1 MLRLKWV
8 VSQRSVAAVVAP
20 LAFALSMGISHHAIA
35 ACTPAGPYGAENN
48 TIVCNPGAGETI
60 TTDGGVDSVTVN
72 SGTTGAID
80 VGIENDTVD
89 VTGGT
94 TGTIAGGD
102 GNDTITVSGG
112 TTGAISGQN
121 NDDKITINAG
131 STLTGTVN
139 GNAGN
144 DLIVINGGVSGNNV
158 TAGTG
163 TGSVGDTSDRIF
175 MFDGTITGGEVQIGS
190 GQNNFFFFMGG
201 TIQPNGG
208 GAGSVEINRGSR
220 NSVLVFDGGTLTV
233 DEGIEFQS
241 GNAGLVAG
249 PKDPTIYFRSG
260 TIEAEEIELVA
271 TDFGGANPTNVTV
284 IFDPINSKD
293 PAFFQALANAASNG
307 SDPTLSTANLNAA
320 LFSAPENPDADPQMI
335 VKSEE
340 ISFGDGNDT
349 LIFDGAIN
357 FGDEHH
363 NLVLQGEEDEPG
375 EFEITEFG
383 GGGGDNTLT
392 VTGGSKLMLGEVED
406 FGEINVFN
414 QSTLILSATSEG
426 GVPAEYEDIEELN
439 IDGSSVVWVTGAA
452 EFEAD
457 HIEIGGP
464 NGGAEPMKVSN
475 QYAAFDPGGVLMF
488 GQYGGPFAEESG
500 GDDDDDDDEAGGP
513 IDIQVNI
520 GPTTLINN
528 GTVGT
533 LNGIAGDIVT
543 VNGGPYV
550 AASPTAKMVI
560 DTQLGGSNSPTDHF
574 NFTYAGVGGPV
585 QGNTT
590 TVYVNNVGGIGAL
603 TGQGPTDGIVIVSAP
618 AGFAPNAFQLGV
630 NQLTGK
636 QEVLAGAFS
645 YRLFNSPT
653 AALLQS
659 DLLDQVPAYAIATSV
674 AQRYASA
681 GLGTLYKR
689 MGEVRL
695 GRGDGKTV
703 GNAGAGMW
711 VRGFYNDSDVSPETG
726 FAFSQE
732 NQGVMGGADIDLG
745 STEGGHF
752 LAGLFGGYGT
762 ADAGTSARIWG
773 VNSSSKVD
781 LNAYS
786 FGFYGSYY
794 EGSRP
799 GTGLYVDGVFKV
811 DITDYNMTSVVRSTS
826 ASTDGY
832 TSTVSGETGYGFN
845 LGGNLTLQPQAQLS
859 YISVSNQNYQ
869 DNYGV
874 KVGSG
879 VAESLVGR
887 ASLQLQGNYG
897 SASGGWF
904 APYVIGSVLSDFLG
918 DNETAIGRTPFKND
932 MGLTWYEAGG
942 GVTAELG
949 EFVSLY
955 GSAEYSFGD
964 IEGWGGTGGVKAR
977 W

>member
-1 MLRLKWV
+1 M
-8 VSQRSVAAVVAP
+8 
-20 LAFALSMGISHHAIA
+20 
-35 ACTPAGPYGAENN
+35 
-48 TIVCNPGAGETI
+48 GAGGPDLNTGNYDSFIMNGGEIGFVHTGAGADRVELFGGGVNGEI
-60 TTDGGVDSVTVN
+60 RTGGGTDRVDINGGELNGTLLFTDGGDDSVRLRDVN
-72 SGTTGAID
+72 NLEEEE
-80 VGIENDTVD
+80 EN
-89 VTGGT
+89 
-94 TGTIAGGD
+94 
-102 GNDTITVSGG
+102 
-112 TTGAISGQN
+112 
-121 NDDKITINAG
+121 
-131 STLTGTVN
+131 
-139 GNAGN
+139 
-144 DLIVINGGVSGNNV
+144 
-158 TAGTG
+158 
-163 TGSVGDTSDRIF
+163 F
-175 MFDGTITGGEVQIGS
+175 
-190 GQNNFFFFMGG
+190 
-201 TIQPNGG
+201 
-208 GAGSVEINRGSR
+208 EINPD
-220 NSVLVFDGGTLTV
+220 LVFDGGAGYDVFRAEDESEVRLDNEIVNFEFLLVEEQSVLVLTGEEYEFGDV
-233 DEGIEFQS
+233 GDDPATHGISVVEGSQLWFT
-241 GNAGLVAG
+241 G
-249 PKDPTIYFRSG
+249 
-260 TIEAEEIELVA
+260 AEEVEA
-271 TDFGGANPTNVTV
+271 T
-284 IFDPINSKD
+284 
-293 PAFFQALANAASNG
+293 
-307 SDPTLSTANLNAA
+307 
-320 LFSAPENPDADPQMI
+320 
-335 VKSEE
+335 
-340 ISFGDGNDT
+340 
-349 LIFDGAIN
+349 
-357 FGDEHH
+357 
-363 NLVLQGEEDEPG
+363 
-375 EFEITEFG
+375 
-383 GGGGDNTLT
+383 
-392 VTGGSKLMLGEVED
+392 
-406 FGEINVFN
+406 
-414 QSTLILSATSEG
+414 
-426 GVPAEYEDIEELN
+426 
-439 IDGSSVVWVTGAA
+439 
-452 EFEAD
+452 

-464 NGGAEPMKVSN
+464 TGEASLKVSN
-475 QYAAFDPGGVLMF
+475 QYAAFDPGGMLMF
-488 GQYGGPFAEESG
+488 GNFPAE
-500 GDDDDDDDEAGGP
+500 GDDDDGGGDDEAGP
-513 IDIQVNI
+513 VNTVLEI
-520 GPTTLINN
+520 GPNSLINN

-533 LNGIAGDIVT
+533 LNGIVGDTVT
-543 VNGGPYV
+543 VTGGPYI
-550 AASPTAKMVI
+550 AASATAKMVI
-560 DTQLGGSNSPTDHF
+560 DTQLGGSNSPTDRF
-574 NFTYAGVGGPV
+574 NFTFAGLGGPV
-585 QGNTT
+585 QGSTT
-590 TVYVNNVGGIGAL
+590 TIYVNNVGGIGAF
-603 TGQGPTDGIVIVSAP
+603 TGKGPTDGIVIVSAP

-659 DLLDQVPAYAIATSV
+659 DILDQVPGYAIVSSV

-695 GRGDGKTV
+695 GRGDGKTI

-745 STEGGHF
+745 SSAGGHF
-752 LAGLFGGYGT
+752 LAGAFGGYGT
-762 ADAGTSARIWG
+762 ANAGTSATIWG
-773 VNSSSKVD
+773 VNSPSTVD
-781 LNAYS
+781 LNAYT

-794 EGSRP
+794 DVGRP

-811 DITDYNMTSVVRSTS
+811 DITDFEIASAVRASS

-904 APYVIGSVLSDFLG
+904 APYAIASILSDFLG

>member
-1 MLRLKWV
+1 MLCPRPLAERKLK
-8 VSQRSVAAVVAP
+8 AIIGP
-20 LAFALSMGISHHAIA
+20 LAFALTMSVSHVALA
-35 ACTPAGPYGAENN
+35 N
-48 TIVCNPGAGETI
+48 CNPPNSGDTSVI
-60 TTDGGVDSVTVN
+60 STFVGGDVNCGPADDNVTVTVTGTI
-72 SGTTGAID
+72 SGNLNTNGGEDAVTINIGAVNGDVNTGNA
-80 VGIENDTVD
+80 NDTVD
-89 VTGGT
+89 VINGGKVGRDVSTG
-94 TGTIAGGD
+94 AGGD
-102 GNDTITVSGG
+102 IIEVDGGLVGRDIDAGDGDNEITIEGEAPPGQYTVGRDVITGTGNDTITIDEEASVGRNVVTGDGNDQVIVNEGDVEGSVRTG
-112 TTGAISGQN
+112 TG
-121 NDDKITINAG
+121 DDTVTINAG
-131 STLTGTVN
+131 GEV
-139 GNAGN
+139 AGN
-144 DLIVINGGVSGNNV
+144 VNTDGGIDTINLN
-158 TAGTG
+158 
-163 TGSVGDTSDRIF
+163 
-175 MFDGTITGGEVQIGS
+175 GGEVGGNII
-190 GQNNFFFFMGG
+190 MGG
-201 TIQPNGG
+201 DGDTLVIKGG
-208 GAGSVEINRGSR
+208 EVGGDITTNAGADEVEVDLSGGGKLELKGTVLDTGAGSDE
-220 NSVLVFDGGTLTV
+220 LTIIGANNLED
-233 DEGIEFQS
+233 DEG
-241 GNAGLVAG
+241 NL
-249 PKDPTIYFRSG
+249 
-260 TIEAEEIELVA
+260 EIENAAFELNGGDGRDELEFEDSEIRLGVV
-271 TDFGGANPTNVTV
+271 TNFELLKLEESVVLLTEEEYEFGEP
-284 IFDPINSKD
+284 SD
-293 PAFFQALANAASNG
+293 PAFNG
-307 SDPTLSTANLNAA
+307 
-320 LFSAPENPDADPQMI
+320 M
-335 VKSEE
+335 
-340 ISFGDGNDT
+340 GDQIRG
-349 LIFDGAIN
+349 I
-357 FGDEHH
+357 
-363 NLVLQGEEDEPG
+363 
-375 EFEITEFG
+375 
-383 GGGGDNTLT
+383 
-392 VTGGSKLMLGEVED
+392 
-406 FGEINVFN
+406 
-414 QSTLILSATSEG
+414 
-426 GVPAEYEDIEELN
+426 N
-439 IDGSSVVWVTGAA
+439 IDGASQLWFTEA
-452 EFEAD
+452 EDVEAT

-464 NGGAEPMKVSN
+464 SGDASLKVSN
-475 QYAAFDPGGVLMF
+475 QYAAFDPGGMLMF
-488 GQYGGPFAEESG
+488 GAFPAEE
-500 GDDDDDDDEAGGP
+500 GDDDDDEGGEAGEP
-513 IDIQVNI
+513 VNTVLNI
-520 GPTTLINN
+520 GDSTLVNN

-533 LNGIAGDIVT
+533 LNGIVGDTVT
-543 VNGGPYV
+543 VNGGPYI

-560 DTQLGGSNSPTDHF
+560 DTQLGGSNSPTDRF
-574 NFTYAGVGGPV
+574 NFTFAGLGGPV

-590 TVYVNNVGGIGAL
+590 TVYVNNVGGIGGF

-659 DLLDQVPAYAIATSV
+659 DILDQVPGYAIVSSV

-695 GRGDGKTV
+695 GRGDGKTI

-745 STEGGHF
+745 SSAGGHF
-752 LAGLFGGYGT
+752 LAGAFGGYGT
-762 ADAGTSARIWG
+762 ADAGTSAKIWG
-773 VNSSSKVD
+773 VNSPSTVD
-781 LNAYS
+781 LTAYT

-794 EGSRP
+794 DVGRP

-811 DITDYNMTSVVRSTS
+811 DITDFDIASAVRASS

-869 DNYGV
+869 DNLGV

-879 VAESLVGR
+879 VGESLVGR

-904 APYVIGSVLSDFLG
+904 APYAIASVLSDFLG
-918 DNETAIGRTPFKND
+918 DNETVIGRTPFKND